1 VKRPEEP
8 VPQSTQ
14 DLTPSQ
20 RDAVTHVDGPLLVLA
35 GAGSGKTRVITQRVA
50 NLIQTG
56 VEPRHILA
64 ITFTNKA
71 AQEMQSRIAALTSG
85 ARVWVST
92 FHAFCARTLR
102 RYADR
107 VGYSSGFTILDDD
120 DQRAALRESLVETG
134 TDPKQYGLPKVR
146 WAIDQHKDHL
156 RTPAQAKEEADGPF
170 DRAVADAY
178 AYYQDLLVQS
188 NAMDFG
194 DLLFQTVRL
203 LQMDEVRDV
212 LANRHRYLLID
223 EYQDTNH
230 AQYMVAKLLAERHRN
245 LCATGDPNQS
255 IYAWRGADI
264 SNILEF
270 ERDYPEAK
278 VVKLE
283 QNFRS
288 TQTILDAANGL
299 IAHNS
304 ERREYE
310 LKTTAEEGQPLQ
322 LSVEADE
329 YAEARYAARV
339 IRQRRE
345 AGVPADEIAV
355 FYRANALSRAL
366 EVTLLER
373 GIPFRVVG
381 SVPFYSRKE
390 VKDVL
395 SYLRV
400 VQNAADDIALSRI
413 ANVPPRYVG
422 KTTLRKV
429 KARGREDEVHMLEAA
444 RRMLADR
451 SLKGRSA
458 RGLSEPVGRVD
469 RLRDRASAER
479 RVEEVLRTILID
491 TNYREYLSREYP
503 DPENREDRL
512 MNLESLLAGARDY
525 DLRTVDLPAPGL
537 SAPQVQASR
546 SEAPPSTETET
557 PADLPL
563 FADAMPLFASA
574 PAPAV
579 EEDAS
584 FSFGALAEDPDTSFD
599 FGALAGDD
607 DHDDPGFGTEV
618 GGILGFLEHVALVSG
633 LEEKQAQGP
642 ERVSL
647 MTVHTAKG
655 LEFDTVIVI
664 GFEDGLFP
672 NSRALEDPSGLEEER
687 RLAYVALTRAK
698 KRLFLTRANW
708 RTRHGRT
715 MPSEPSCF
723 LFQIPAEVFP
733 AGSSPSEIERRYS
746 TYADDDTDG
755 VDPPHDDDAPN
766 WGRQRPARRPGLAH
780 PSDRAAP
787 PAWRRGLVRAPTK
800 AQRQEKAETDLVAK
814 LAALST
820 SQAEG
825 PGALRPGDR
834 VRHEQFGE
842 GVIEQVRG
850 SKMSRRAKVR
860 FGRPHGVKDLV
871 LQYARL
877 TRLDG

>member
-1 VKRPEEP
+1 LVAAWIHPEKR
-8 VPQSTQ
+8 VPQLTQ

-20 RDAVTHVDGPLLVLA
+20 QDAVTHVEGPLLVLA
-35 GAGSGKTRVITQRVA
+35 GAGSGKTRVITRRVA
-50 NLIQTG
+50 NLIQEG

-71 AQEMQSRIAALTSG
+71 AQEMQARITELTSG
-85 ARVWVST
+85 ARVWTST

-102 RYADR
+102 RHAER
-107 VGYSSGFTILDDD
+107 VGYSAGFTILDDD

-146 WAIDQHKDHL
+146 WAIDQHKDNL
-156 RTPAQAKEEADGPF
+156 RTPAQVKEEADGPF
-170 DRAVADAY
+170 DRALADAY

-194 DLLFQTVRL
+194 DLLFQTVQL
-203 LQMDEVRDV
+203 LRIDEVRDV
-212 LANRHRYLLID
+212 LSHRHRFLLID

-264 SNILEF
+264 SNILDF

-299 IAHNS
+299 ISHNS

-310 LKTTAEEGQPLQ
+310 LKTTAEEGQPIQ

-339 IRQRRE
+339 IRQRLN

-355 FYRANALSRAL
+355 FYRANALSRAV

-373 GIPFRVVG
+373 GLPFRVVG

-400 VQNAADDIALSRI
+400 VQNPADDIALSRI

-429 KARGREDEVHMLEAA
+429 KQRGREDEVHMLEAA
-444 RRMLADR
+444 RRMIADK

-458 RGLSEPVGRVD
+458 RGLSELVE
-469 RLRDRASAER
+469 LMASLGDQTAGET
-479 RVEEVLRTILID
+479 RVEEVLRTILIA
-491 TNYREYLSREYP
+491 TNYRAYLGREYP

-512 MNLESLLAGARDY
+512 MNLESLLAGARDF
-525 DLRTVDLPAPGL
+525 DLRTVDLPALGLPGPAI
-537 SAPQVQASR
+537 APPP
-546 SEAPPSTETET
+546 SEA
-557 PADLPL
+557 AFPL
-563 FADAMPLFASA
+563 FTDSQAMPLFTRAA
-574 PAPAV
+574 PEEEV
-579 EEDAS
+579 EEAGEDTS
-584 FSFGALAEDPDTSFD
+584 FSFGALAEGPAVEEEPDD
-599 FGALAGDD
+599 EGAPQEL
-607 DHDDPGFGTEV
+607 
-618 GGILGFLEHVALVSG
+618 GGILGFLEQVALVSG
-633 LEEKQAQGP
+633 MEEQQSQGP
-642 ERVSL
+642 ERISL

-672 NSRALEDPSGLEEER
+672 NSRAIEDPAGLEEER

-708 RTRHGRT
+708 RRRHGRT
-715 MPSEPSCF
+715 LPSEPSSF
-723 LFQIPAEVFP
+723 LFEIPAEVFP
-733 AGSSPSEIERRYS
+733 AGASPSEIERRYA
-746 TYADDDTDG
+746 TYADNDTDG
-755 VDPPHDDDAPN
+755 VDPPHDDDAPG
-766 WGRQRPARRPGLAH
+766 WGKQRASGRSNLAH
-780 PSDRAAP
+780 PGDRAAP
-787 PAWRRGLVRAPTK
+787 PVWRQGLIRGPTK
-800 AQRQEKAETDLVAK
+800 AQRQDKQETDLVAK
-814 LAALST
+814 LAAISAAKT
-820 SQAEG
+820 EG
-825 PGALRPGDR
+825 PSALRPGDR
-834 VRHEQFGE
+834 VRHEQFGV

-850 SKMSRRAKVR
+850 SKISRRATVR
-860 FGRPHGVKDLV
+860 FGGQHGVKDLV